1 MNFARLFTVNN
12 EERGGGLAL
21 LWKNSSVVWVDS
33 FSSYHIDAIINGGT
47 EDAWRLTGFYGE
59 PDTNIRGEGWN
70 MLRML
75 SSKPKL
81 PWCCFGDFNELL
93 QVEDK
98 KGGALRA
105 HNLMQAFRDVLDH
118 CGFVDLGYSGL
129 DFTWHRHRRG
139 ELIWERLDRGVAN
152 YEWLARFP
160 IGRIRHLHCFTSN
173 HRPILLSLDSNG
185 EHQQWRHKPF
195 RFEAMWLTSLDCNG
209 VVSRPWAINHDGT
222 PMHVVS
228 KKLKTC
234 KKMLTAWNRDHF
246 GSVLKKIKKT

>member
-1 MNFARLFTVNN
+1 M
-12 EERGGGLAL
+12 
-21 LWKNSSVVWVDS
+21 WKNSSVVWVDG

-47 EDAWRLTGFYGE
+47 EDAWRLIGFYGE
-59 PDTNIRGEGWN
+59 PDTNIRSEGWN
-70 MLRML
+70 MLWML

-81 PWCCFGDFNELL
+81 PWVCFGDINELL

-98 KGGALRA
+98 KRGAPRA
-105 HNLMQAFRDVLDH
+105 HNLMQAFVDVLDH

-129 DFTWHRHRRG
+129 DFTWHGRRRG

-160 IGRIRHLHCFTSN
+160 TRRIRHLHCFTSD

-185 EHQQWRHKPF
+185 EQQRWRCKPF
-195 RFEAMWLTSLDCNG
+195 RFEAMWLTSPDCNG
-209 VVSRPWAINHDGT
+209 VVSRAWAINYDGT

-234 KKMLTAWNRDHF
+234 KKMLTAWNLDHF
-246 GSVLKKIKKT
+246 GSVLKKTKKNLRSNCGRQKWIPSNQGMLRR

>member
-1 MNFARLFTVNN
+1 M
-12 EERGGGLAL
+12 
-21 LWKNSSVVWVDS
+21 
-33 FSSYHIDAIINGGT
+33 
-47 EDAWRLTGFYGE
+47 
-59 PDTNIRGEGWN
+59 NIRSEGWN

-81 PWCCFGDFNELL
+81 PWCCFGDFNKLL

-98 KGGALRA
+98 KGGAPRA
-105 HNLMQAFRDVLDH
+105 HNLMQAFRDVFYH
-118 CGFVDLGYSGL
+118 CGFVDLGYSGP
-129 DFTWHRHRRG
+129 DFTWHGRRRG

-160 IGRIRHLHCFTSN
+160 TGRIRRLHCFTFD

-185 EHQQWRHKPF
+185 EHQRLKRKPF
-195 RFEAMWLTSLDCNG
+195 RFEAMWLTGPDFNG
-209 VVSRPWAINHDGT
+209 VVSRAWAINHDGT

-234 KKMLTAWNRDHF
+234 KKMLTAWNLDHF
-246 GSVLKKIKKT
+246 GSVLKKTKKNLRSNCGRQKWIRSNQGMLRR